1 MRLKMTFSNKLTI
14 LRGVSAFLFIPVV
27 MKDDQLIRLFALVFF
42 GIAAISDY
50 YDGRLA
56 RLQNEKTDF
65 GVIADPIAD
74 KLLTLV
80 GFFSLSFLQPGLVPF
95 WMSWLIAIREVLVT
109 AWRLVAL
116 RKGRVIAADAWG
128 KWKTGIQMT
137 AIPYGLLVAAI
148 FSEDRGRAWQEAVRG
163 EWYGILF
170 SGVAILL
177 AWAATIL
184 TVVSGI
190 LYARAEWRARRR

>member
-116 RKGRVIAADAWG
+116 RRGRVIAADAWG

-170 SGVAILL
+170 SGLAILL

-184 TVVSGI
+184 TVVSGV
-190 LYARAEWRARRR
+190 LYARAEWRARRT

>member
-1 MRLKMTFSNKLTI
+1 MTFSNKLTI
-14 LRGVSAFLFIPVV
+14 LRGVSAILFIPVV
-27 MKDDQLIRLFALVFF
+27 TKDDQLIRLFALVFF

>member
-1 MRLKMTFSNKLTI
+1 MTFSNKLTI
-14 LRGVSAFLFIPVV
+14 LRGVAAILFIPVV
-27 MKDDQLIRLFALVFF
+27 LKDDQFIRLFAIVFF

-109 AWRLVAL
+109 GWRLIAL
-116 RKGRVIAADAWG
+116 RRGRIIAADAWG

-170 SGVAILL
+170 SGLAILL

-190 LYARAEWRARRR
+190 LYARVEWRTRRG